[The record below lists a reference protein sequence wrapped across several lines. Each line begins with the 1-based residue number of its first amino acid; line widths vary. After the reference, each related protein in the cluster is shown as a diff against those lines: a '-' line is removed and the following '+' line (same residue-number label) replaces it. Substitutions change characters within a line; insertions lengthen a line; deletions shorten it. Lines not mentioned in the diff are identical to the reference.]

1 MEPIVNKV
9 AQSDIEVFNL
19 EAYWDGKP
27 VRELDIAPMLD
38 EGLILREIPYRKAV
52 KELDTSPFEGCHVA
66 VHCSTDAIVP
76 IWAYMLIAMRLE
88 EIAISAGFGTP
99 SQLVRDRY
107 SAALEAVD
115 WSRYAGRNVVIKG
128 CGSRVVPEAAYVE
141 AALRLQRVAN
151 KVMFGEP
158 CSSVPLWKRATS
170 KVQTEEGG
178 TVVRRVASAGKLP
191 PGF

>member
-1 MEPIVNKV
+1 MEPIVNRV

-19 EAYWDGKP
+19 EELWDGRP

-38 EGLILREIPYRKAV
+38 QGLILREIPFRSAV
-52 KELDTSPFEGCHVA
+52 KDLETAAFADTHVA

-76 IWAYMLIAMRLE
+76 IWAYMLIAMKLDG
-88 EIAISAGFGTP
+88 IAVSVGFGTP
-99 SQLVRDRY
+99 ADVVRDRFA
-107 SAALEAVD
+107 AALESVD
-115 WSRYAGRNVVIKG
+115 WSRYEGRNVVVKG

-141 AALRLQRVAN
+141 AARRLQQVAG

-158 CSSVPLWKRATS
+158 CSSVPLWRRSPSPSSVGNGGAT
-170 KVQTEEGG
+170 
-178 TVVRRVASAGKLP
+178 RVASAGKLP